1 LTTPLEG
8 GGATARPRYESGSSD
23 GTNATA
29 ADLLEEVTAEDLV
42 SQDSDIKFIF
52 TGDGTT

>member
-42 SQDSDIKFIF
+42 SQEADIKFIF
-52 TGDGTT
+52 TGGGTT